1 MLTNF
6 IFLRHL
12 RNIEGYPSFT
22 ARVSNIGSPSSYIPS
37 PSLTHDSAYVA
48 SQSFDHR
55 LPMPNAVPTA
65 TRFVA
70 TMTPSGFFG
79 HNTFATPTVSTGFDR
94 SSFIRQAWRK
104 YMRTLDECEDMMRQA
119 RKEFDD
125 VVDEVDRYLG

>member
-1 MLTNF
+1 MLTNL

-12 RNIEGYPSFT
+12 GNIGGYPSFT
-22 ARVSNIGSPSSYIPS
+22 TRVSNIGSPSSYIPS

-48 SQSFDHR
+48 GMH
-55 LPMPNAVPTA
+55 NAVPTA
-65 TRFVA
+65 TGFVA

-104 YMRTLDECEDMMRQA
+104 YMRTLDECEGMMRQA

-125 VVDEVDRYLG
+125 VVDEVDRYLSG